1 MQAIK
6 ITDKVYWVGAIDWNI
21 RDFHG
26 YTTDGGTTYNAF
38 LIVDEKIVLVDT
50 VKHGFFEQMAA
61 RIKSVIG
68 DKKIDILIS
77 NHSEMDHTGVIRETI
92 AKFKPSKIYASMTGV
107 KTLQEHFGSFE
118 NLEGVADG
126 AEVNI
131 GKETLVFMDSKMLH
145 WPESMICLMK
155 NENLLFSNDIFGMHL
170 ASSKLFD
177 DEVSSDIWFR
187 EAKKYYANIILP
199 YSNIVKAFLAKVK
212 AKGIA
217 PRIICP
223 DHGIIWRKNPQQI
236 VDLYAKFA
244 EQKPAKKALV
254 IYDTMWGSTA
264 KMAAAIT
271 DGLASKGIE
280 VKEFSLRATNR
291 SEVATEILDSAAL
304 IVGTPVLN
312 QEMYPSLGDTLTY
325 LKGLKKTNL
334 LGMVFGSYGWS
345 PMAITTLQKFVE
357 TMGVKIVKEPI
368 TSKFVPT
375 EEKLKECFD
384 GGVFMAEEIGKTL

>member
-1 MQAIK
+1 MQALK
-6 ITDKVYWVGAIDWNI
+6 ISDKVYWVGAIDWNI

-26 YTTDGGTTYNAF
+26 YTTDEGTTYNAF

-50 VKHGFFEQMAA
+50 VKHGFFDQMAA

-77 NHSEMDHTGVIRETI
+77 NHSEMDHTGSIRETI
-92 AKFKPSKIYASMTGV
+92 CQFKPSKIIASLTGV
-107 KTLQEHFGSFE
+107 KTLQEHFGTIE

-126 AEVNI
+126 TEVNI
-131 GKETLVFMDSKMLH
+131 GKETLVFLDSKMLH

-155 NENLLFSNDIFGMHL
+155 NENLLFSNDIFGMHY
-170 ASSKLFD
+170 ASNKHFD
-177 DEVSSDIWFR
+177 DEVSSEIWYK

-217 PRIICP
+217 PKIICP

-236 VDLYAKFA
+236 VDLYATFA
-244 EQKPAKKALV
+244 EQKAAKKALV

-264 KMAAAIT
+264 KMAASIT
-271 DGLASKGIE
+271 DGLSSKGVE

-291 SEVATEILDSAAL
+291 SEVAAEILDSAAL
-304 IVGTPVLN
+304 IIGTPVLN

-325 LKGLKKTNL
+325 LKGLKKQNL

-345 PMAITTLQKFVE
+345 PMAINNLQKFVE
-357 TMGVKIVKEPI
+357 SMGVKIAHAPI

-384 GGVFMAEEIGKTL
+384 AGAAMAEEINKTL

>member
-1 MQAIK
+1 MQALK

-26 YTTDGGTTYNAF
+26 YTTDEGTTYNAF

-50 VKHGFFEQMAA
+50 VKHGFFDQMSA

-77 NHSEMDHTGVIRETI
+77 NHAEMDHTGVIKETI
-92 AKFKPSKIYASMTGV
+92 AEFKPAKVYASMTGV
-107 KTLQEHFGSFE
+107 KTLQEHFGTIE

-126 AEVNI
+126 VEINI

-155 NENLLFSNDIFGMHL
+155 NENLLFSNDIFGMHF
-170 ASSKLFD
+170 ASNKHFD
-177 DEVSSDIWFR
+177 DEVSQEIWYR

-212 AKGIA
+212 AKNIN
-217 PRIICP
+217 PKIICP

-236 VDLYAKFA
+236 VDLYSKFA

-264 KMAAAIT
+264 KMAASIT
-271 DGLASKGIE
+271 DGLSSKGIE

-291 SEVATEILDSAAL
+291 SEVAAEILDSAAL
-304 IVGTPVLN
+304 IIGTPVLN

-325 LKGLKKTNL
+325 LKGLKKQNL
-334 LGMVFGSYGWS
+334 IGMVFGSYGWS
-345 PMAITTLQKFVE
+345 PLAINNLQKLVE
-357 TMGVKIVKEPI
+357 GMGVKIAHAPI

-384 GGVFMAEEIGKTL
+384 AGVSMAEEIGKTL

>member
-1 MQAIK
+1 MQALK

-26 YTTDGGTTYNAF
+26 YTTDEGTTYNAF

-92 AKFKPSKIYASMTGV
+92 CEFKPSKIYASQTGV

-126 AEVNI
+126 SEVNI

-155 NENLLFSNDIFGMHL
+155 NENLLFSNDIFGMHY
-170 ASSKLFD
+170 ASNKHFD
-177 DEVSSDIWFR
+177 DEISPDIWYK

-212 AKGIA
+212 AKGIE
-217 PRIICP
+217 PKIICP
-223 DHGIIWRKNPQQI
+223 DHGIIWRKNPQLI
-236 VDLYAKFA
+236 VDLYATFA
-244 EQKPAKKALV
+244 EQKAAKKALV

-271 DGLASKGIE
+271 DGLSSKGIE

-291 SEVATEILDSAAL
+291 SEVASEILDSAAL

-325 LKGLKKTNL
+325 LKGLKKQNL
-334 LGMVFGSYGWS
+334 IGMVFGSYGWS
-345 PMAITTLQKFVE
+345 PMAITNLQKFVE

-384 GGVFMAEEIGKTL
+384 AGVLMAEEIGKNL

>member
-1 MQAIK
+1 MQALK
-6 ITDKVYWVGAIDWNI
+6 ISDKVYWVGAIDWNI

-26 YTTDGGTTYNAF
+26 YTTDEGTTYNAF

-50 VKHGFFEQMAA
+50 VKHGFFDQMAA

-77 NHSEMDHTGVIRETI
+77 NHSEMDHTGSIRETI
-92 AKFKPSKIYASMTGV
+92 CQFKPSKIYASLTGV
-107 KTLQEHFGSFE
+107 KTLQEHFGTIE

-131 GKETLVFMDSKMLH
+131 GKETLVFLDSKMLH

-155 NENLLFSNDIFGMHL
+155 NENILFSNDIFGMHY
-170 ASSKLFD
+170 ASNKHFD
-177 DEVSSDIWFR
+177 DEVAPEVWYR

-212 AKGIA
+212 AKGIE
-217 PRIICP
+217 PKIICP
-223 DHGIIWRKNPQQI
+223 DHGIIWRKKPQLI
-236 VDLYAKFA
+236 VDLYATFA
-244 EQKPAKKALV
+244 EQKAAKKALV

-264 KMAAAIT
+264 KMAASIT
-271 DGLASKGIE
+271 DGLSSKGIE

-291 SEVATEILDSAAL
+291 SEVASEILDSAAL

-325 LKGLKKTNL
+325 LKGLKKQNL

-345 PMAITTLQKFVE
+345 SMAINNLQKFIE
-357 TMGVKIVKEPI
+357 SMGVKIVHAPI

-384 GGVFMAEEIGKTL
+384 AGVSMAEEINKTL

>member
-1 MQAIK
+1 MQALK

-26 YTTDGGTTYNAF
+26 YTTDEGTTYNAF

-77 NHSEMDHTGVIRETI
+77 NHSEMDHSGVIKETI
-92 AKFKPSKIYASMTGV
+92 AKFKPSKIYASLTGV
-107 KTLQEHFGSFE
+107 KTLQEHFGNIA
-118 NLEGVADG
+118 NLEGIADG
-126 AEVNI
+126 AEINI
-131 GKETLVFMDSKMLH
+131 GKETLTFMDSKMLH

-170 ASSKLFD
+170 ASNKHFD
-177 DEVSSDIWFR
+177 DEVPQEIWYR

-212 AKGIA
+212 AKNIS
-217 PRIICP
+217 PKIICP

-236 VDLYAKFA
+236 IDLYAKFA

-264 KMAAAIT
+264 KMAASIT
-271 DGLASKGIE
+271 DGLSSKGIE

-291 SEVATEILDSAAL
+291 SEVAAEILDSAAL

-325 LKGLKKTNL
+325 LKGLKKQNL
-334 LGMVFGSYGWS
+334 IGMVFGSYGWS
-345 PMAITTLQKFVE
+345 PLAINNLQKLAE
-357 TMGVKIVKEPI
+357 GMGVKITHAPI

-384 GGVFMAEEIGKTL
+384 AGVSMAEEISKIL